1 MAGSVH
7 SLRVGIGKPSA
18 LALVVLG
25 ILFLA
30 FGLGLVNVG
39 ISGSD
44 ETGLQ
49 TSLGLFGI
57 IWAVVCLSMV
67 GYGLYSLFGGKPPV
81 AMTLGIDGPGAGRE
95 TPDFDTRLRKLGAL
109 RDEGLISPKE
119 YDRKRAEI
127 MEERW

>member
-1 MAGSVH
+1 MTGSVH
-7 SLRVGIGKPSA
+7 SIRVGPGKPGA

-25 ILFLA
+25 TLFLV
-30 FGLGLVNVG
+30 FGLGLVSVG
-39 ISGSD
+39 ISENH

-49 TSLGLFGI
+49 IMLGLFGL

-67 GYGLYSLFGGKPPV
+67 GFGLYSLFGRKPPV
-81 AMTLGIDGPGAGRE
+81 AVTVGIDGPGAGRE

-109 RDEGLISPKE
+109 RDEGLISPEE

-127 MEERW
+127 LGERW

>member
-1 MAGSVH
+1 MTGSVH

>member
-1 MAGSVH
+1 MAGPIH
-7 SLRVGIGKPSA
+7 SLRVGLGKPGA
-18 LALVVLG
+18 LALVVMG
-25 ILFLA
+25 TLFLV
-30 FGLGLVNVG
+30 FGLGLVSVG

-44 ETGLQ
+44 EPGLQ
-49 TSLGLFGI
+49 PLLGLFGI

-81 AMTLGIDGPGAGRE
+81 AVTLGIDGPGAGPE

-109 RDEGLISPKE
+109 RDEGLISPEE

-127 MEERW
+127 LGERW

>member
-1 MAGSVH
+1 MTGPVH
-7 SLRVGIGKPSA
+7 SLRVGIGKPGA
-18 LALVVLG
+18 LALVVMG

-44 ETGLQ
+44 ESGLQ
-49 TSLGLFGI
+49 PLLGLFGI
-57 IWAVVCLSMV
+57 IWAVACLSMV

-81 AMTLGIDGPGAGRE
+81 AVTVGIDGPGAGRE
-95 TPDFDTRLRKLGAL
+95 TPDFDTRLRKLKAL
-109 RDEGLISPKE
+109 RDEGLISPAE

-127 MEERW
+127 LGDRW